1 MKRTKLVASL
11 MMCVF
16 CLSFLVVGVWAA
28 VSTVNFNLSGQLT
41 FNPEGV
47 YVDIQGQV
55 SRGSS
60 YTTLNALTEPE
71 FSFSDKN
78 YDNST
83 GETSGNFA
91 VNSWNPAVAF
101 LPAEKYVQ
109 YSAKIS
115 NKSNEPISVITSGYT
130 DITNVT
136 AWENN
141 ADVLRIDPG
150 ESGTYELNLEYTGT
164 DTSLFAEFD
173 VTFDI
178 KFTSV
183 LASEQTGVTFTQSD
197 GLITEITGANTACP
211 NYTIIPKTIDGTLI
225 TGFADGGVYHDPVY
239 KSTDQNIIF
248 EADITSFGVDSLSA
262 SSGLTNIK
270 IPASVENM
278 GGNTFMD
285 KTLNSLAFQ
294 EGLEVFSVGYFNGMP
309 KALVIP
315 KSLKTFAF
323 YGSTS
328 RLSSVK
334 FLDPTG
340 WYLSGTGSGESS
352 TEIPVA
358 TLADPEIAAEFIKTN
373 ITSNGQSP
381 SLFKN

>member
-130 DITNVT
+130 DIPNVT

-225 TGFADGGVYHDPVY
+225 TGFASGTYHDGAY
-239 KSTDQNIIF
+239 SSTDQNIIF
-248 EADITSFGVDSLSA
+248 EADITSLGDWTFSISRLQ
-262 SSGLTNIK
+262 NIK
-270 IPASVENM
+270 IPASVQSI
-278 GGNTFMD
+278 GGSVFMD
-285 KTLNSLAFQ
+285 LALNSLAFQ
-294 EGLEVFSVGYFNGMP
+294 EGLVEANVYFYP
-309 KALVIP
+309 KYPIALVIP
-315 KSLKTFAF
+315 KGIKLF
-323 YGSTS
+323 
-328 RLSSVK
+328 RLSGQPTRNLVSVK

-340 WYLSGTGSGESS
+340 WYLVSGDSS
-352 TEIPVA
+352 TEVPEE
-358 TLADPEIAAEFIKTN
+358 TLADPASAAEFVCNNRGYLEKD
-373 ITSNGQSP
+373 
-381 SLFKN
+381 

>member
-11 MMCVF
+11 MLCVM

-28 VSTVNFNLSGQLT
+28 VSTVNFELSGQLT

-109 YSAKIS
+109 YSAKIY

-164 DTSLFAEFD
+164 DTSFFAEFD

-183 LASEQTGVTFTQSD
+183 LASEQTGVTFTQSG
-197 GLITEITGANTACP
+197 GLISEITGANTACP

-225 TGFADGGVYHDPVY
+225 TGFASGTYHDGAY
-239 KSTDQNIIF
+239 SSTDQNIIF
-248 EADITSFGVDSLSA
+248 EADITSLGDWAFSISRIQ
-262 SSGLTNIK
+262 NIK
-270 IPASVENM
+270 IPASVQSI
-278 GGNTFMD
+278 GGSVFMD
-285 KTLNSLAFQ
+285 LALNSLAFQ
-294 EGLEVFSVGYFNGMP
+294 EGLVEANVYFYP
-309 KALVIP
+309 KYPIALVIP
-315 KSLKTFAF
+315 KSIKLF
-323 YGSTS
+323 
-328 RLSSVK
+328 RLSGQPTRNLVSVK

-340 WYLSGTGSGESS
+340 WYFTSDLSVS
-352 TEIPVA
+352 TETEVPVE
-358 TLADPEIAAEFIKTN
+358 TLADPASAAEFVCNNSGYLVKD
-373 ITSNGQSP
+373 
-381 SLFKN
+381 